1 MIQVSNSADGNTTR
15 EAAWDLLSDFEGV
28 WEDSNPAH
36 RGTKV
41 LSEPKRPLRDG
52 PQWCHLKQEE
62 RILGLLTVTNFS

>member
-1 MIQVSNSADGNTTR
+1 MIQVSNSVDVDTTR

-41 LSEPKRPLRDG
+41 LS
-52 PQWCHLKQEE
+52 
-62 RILGLLTVTNFS
+62 

>member
-1 MIQVSNSADGNTTR
+1 MIEVSNSVDVDTTR

-52 PQWCHLKQEE
+52 LQWWQREKSWPCA
-62 RILGLLTVTNFS
+62 RGVCGDAA